1 MAKGDLVERNILP
14 SLIGMDGKQKLAGTV
29 ALLDENGLAALMRP
43 PGHSLVLLPV
53 DKLFTGDQPF
63 ALYVRQFGSN
73 DSLAQRLIAQIQAW
87 DAAGRPSFE
96 QMRIRAYPK
105 EAEYVPSGKEFV
117 IEKQWT
123 KLVLEWP

>member
-1 MAKGDLVERNILP
+1 
-14 SLIGMDGKQKLAGTV
+14 
-29 ALLDENGLAALMRP
+29 MRP

-63 ALYVRQFGSN
+63 ALFVRQFGSD
-73 DSLAQRLIAQIQAW
+73 DSVAQRLIAQIQAW
-87 DAAGRPSFE
+87 DTAGHPSFE

-105 EAEYVPSGKEFV
+105 DAEYMPSENEFV

-123 KLVLEWP
+123 KLVIEWPYAPG